1 MGTRKDMDRSIA
13 RFCFAAT
20 FGIILIAPE
29 CARGDTQ
36 VRWTTAMLR
45 QKPEWYASAAAR
57 AIADEVIR
65 WQSPEGGWPKNTDL
79 AAAPSPEV
87 LGELARHG
95 GANTI
100 DNGATTTPLRF
111 LALMVQATEDPRY
124 RAVFDRGFDYLLA
137 AQFQNGGWP
146 QYFPLRKGY
155 YSHIT
160 YNDDAMVNVLTVL
173 RDSSAGKRPYDFVDA
188 ARRARAASA
197 VARGIDCILRTQ
209 IKQNGKLTAWC
220 AQHDETTLEPAW
232 ARNFEPPTLSGGES
246 VGIVRFL
253 MEIEQPTPDIIAAIE
268 GAVAWFQAVAI
279 HGVRLEEFT
288 GADGKRDKR
297 VVADP
302 KAGPLWARFYELG
315 TNRPVF
321 TGRDKVIRYA
331 LSEIEHER
339 RNGYSYY
346 VTGIASLLGKD
357 YPRCAQTQQGMTHAF
372 PPATRKLSAPLPSRS
387 RVLVSSTEITTMRS
401 IQWSRREVGNRN

>member
-1 MGTRKDMDRSIA
+1 MDRFIA
-13 RFCFAAT
+13 RFCIAT
-20 FGIILIAPE
+20 TLGIILIAAE
-29 CARGDTQ
+29 CTRADTP
-36 VRWTTAMLR
+36 VRWTAAILR

-57 AIADEVIR
+57 TIADNVLG
-65 WQSPEGGWPKNTDL
+65 WQSSEGGWPKNTDL
-79 AAAPSPEV
+79 AAAPSPEA
-87 LGELARHG
+87 LAELRRHG

-111 LALMVQATEDPRY
+111 LALMVQVTRDPRY
-124 RAVFDRGFDYLLA
+124 RAAFDRGFDYLLA
-137 AQFQNGGWP
+137 AQYSGGGWP

-155 YSHIT
+155 YTHIT
-160 YNDDAMVNVLTVL
+160 YNDDAMVNVLTLL
-173 RDSSAGKRPYDFVDA
+173 REASAAKPPFDFVDA
-188 ARRARAASA
+188 PRRDRAAAA
-197 VARGIDCILRTQ
+197 VSRGIDCILRTQ

-232 ARNFEPPTLSGGES
+232 ARNFEPPSLSGGES

-253 MEIEQPTPDIIAAIE
+253 MEVEQPKPEIIAAIE
-268 GAVAWFQAVAI
+268 GAMAWFQAVAI

-315 TNRPVF
+315 TNHPIF
-321 TGRDKVIRYA
+321 TGRDKVVRYV

-346 VTGIASLLGKD
+346 VTGPASLLSKE
-357 YPRCAQTQQGMTHAF
+357 YPRW
-372 PPATRKLSAPLPSRS
+372 R
-387 RVLVSSTEITTMRS
+387 MRHKK
-401 IQWSRREVGNRN
+401 E

>member
-1 MGTRKDMDRSIA
+1 MTRSIA
-13 RFCFAAT
+13 RFCFGVTLAIT
-20 FGIILIAPE
+20 LIPASSTG
-29 CARGDTQ
+29 ADTQ
-36 VRWTTAMLR
+36 VRWTTAVLR
-45 QKPEWYASAAAR
+45 QTPEWYSSTAAR
-57 AIADEVIR
+57 EIADNVIR

-79 AAAPSPEV
+79 AASPSPEA
-87 LGELARHG
+87 LAESARHG
-95 GANTI
+95 GTNTI

-111 LALMVQATEDPRY
+111 LALMVQATGEPCY
-124 RAVFDRGFDYLLA
+124 RAAFERGFDYLVES
-137 AQFQNGGWP
+137 QYPSGGWP

-160 YNDDAMVNVLTVL
+160 YNDDAMINVLIVL
-173 RDSSAGKRPYDFVDA
+173 RAASAGKPPYDFVDA
-188 ARRARAASA
+188 ARRTRAAAA

-220 AQHDETTLEPAW
+220 AEHDETTLEPAP
-232 ARNFEPPTLSGGES
+232 ARNFEPPSLSGGES

-253 MEIEQPTPDIIAAIE
+253 MAIEQPTPEMIAAIE

-279 HGVRLEEFT
+279 HSVRLEEFT
-288 GADGKRDKR
+288 GVDGKRDKR

-315 TNRPVF
+315 TNRPIF

-331 LSEIEHER
+331 ISEIEHER

-346 VTGIASLLGKD
+346 VTGPASLLGKD
-357 YPRCAQTQQGMTHAF
+357 YPSCA
-372 PPATRKLSAPLPSRS
+372 
-387 RVLVSSTEITTMRS
+387 
-401 IQWSRREVGNRN
+401 RNTKKG

>member
-1 MGTRKDMDRSIA
+1 MARSLA
-13 RFCFAAT
+13 GFRFGAT
-20 FGIILIAPE
+20 LSVMLIA
-29 CARGDTQ
+29 ALFTGAATQ
-36 VRWTTAMLR
+36 VRWSTAILR

-57 AIADEVIR
+57 TIADNVIR
-65 WQSPEGGWPKNTDL
+65 WQSPKGGWPKNTDL
-79 AAAPSPEV
+79 TAAPSPEV
-87 LGELARHG
+87 LAELLRHG
-95 GANTI
+95 GTNTI

-111 LALMVQATEDPRY
+111 LALMVQATKDPGY
-124 RAVFDRGFDYLLA
+124 RAAFDRGFDYLLA

-160 YNDDAMVNVLTVL
+160 YNDDAMVNVLALL
-173 RDSSAGKRPYDFVDA
+173 RDASAAKPPFDFVDA
-188 ARRARAASA
+188 PRRARAASA

-232 ARNFEPPTLSGGES
+232 ARNFEPPSLSGGES
-246 VGIVRFL
+246 AGIVRFL
-253 MEIEQPTPDIIAAIE
+253 MEIEQPTPEIIAAIE
-268 GAVAWFQAVAI
+268 SAMAWFQAVAI

-315 TNRPVF
+315 TNRPIF
-321 TGRDKVIRYA
+321 TGRDKVVRYA

-346 VTGIASLLGKD
+346 VTGASSLLGKD
-357 YPRCAQTQQGMTHAF
+357 YPR
-372 PPATRKLSAPLPSRS
+372 
-387 RVLVSSTEITTMRS
+387 
-401 IQWSRREVGNRN
+401 WRRRHKKG